1 MSGKELFEGM
11 SYVDERYVDESDCVI
26 LDLSSEA
33 TKPICWNAYRIQGRS
48 RLHNKRKVAII
59 LLAAAL
65 MLALVS
71 CGVAAVIHGDSI
83 QEWFSH
89 YWEQITGQEMGAKQT
104 AVIHELSKKI
114 GVSATDGNLTI
125 TVDSVTGSE
134 NIFYFL
140 VRVEGHPFTQKHRY
154 SFASRRL
161 TVAEEALPDNLRVS
175 SFGIQYLGV
184 AEDGAGL
191 FLIHYDYATSDGD
204 IGDIKALPMTLYLE
218 NMTRRNP
225 HRNHKTAKIVEEGKW
240 SISFTLDRSQL
251 SEKVQLPDTE
261 VCGMD
266 YETGERVS
274 ITLSNIVLSNT
285 GIRFTYDSKGG
296 TVEPYSGFWVLLKNG
311 ARIEDGQGAGT
322 VEDDL
327 TTLNYDWHW
336 SIPLNLDDI
345 ASISIGGTEIL
356 INLESN

>member
-11 SYVDERYVDESDCVI
+11 SYVDEWYVDEADCAI
-26 LDLSSEA
+26 LDFSSEA
-33 TKPICWNAYRIQGRS
+33 TKPVHWNAYQIQGRFLL
-48 RLHNKRKVAII
+48 RNKRKVAII
-59 LLAAAL
+59 LLAAVL

-71 CGVAAVIHGDSI
+71 CGVAAVINVDSI
-83 QEWFSH
+83 QTWFSH
-89 YWEQITGQEMGAKQT
+89 YWKQITEQEMDTAQT
-104 AVIHELSKKI
+104 AVIHELSQKI
-114 GVSATDGNLTI
+114 GQSVTDGALTI
-125 TVDSVTGSE
+125 TVDSATGSE
-134 NIFYFL
+134 DIFYIL
-140 VRVEGHPFTQKHRY
+140 VRVEGHPFTHKHRY

-225 HRNHKTAKIVEEGKW
+225 HRDHKTAKIVEEGKW
-240 SISFTLDRSQL
+240 SISFTLDRSQI
-251 SEKVQLPDTE
+251 SEKVQIPDAE
-261 VCGMD
+261 VGGMNC
-266 YETGERVS
+266 ETYERVP
-274 ITLSNIVLSNT
+274 IILTDIILSNT
-285 GIRFTYDSKGG
+285 GIRFTYDSQHGS
-296 TVEPYSGFWVLLKNG
+296 VEPYSGIFVLLKNG
-311 ARIEDGQGAGT
+311 ARIEGGQGTGT
-322 VEDDL
+322 VEEDL

>member
-11 SYVDERYVDESDCVI
+11 SYVDERYVDEADCVI

-33 TKPICWNAYRIQGRS
+33 TKPFCWNAYRIQGRS

-65 MLALVS
+65 MLVLVS

-89 YWEQITGQEMGAKQT
+89 YWEQITGQEMEADQT
-104 AVIHELSKKI
+104 AVIRELSQKI

-125 TVDSVTGSE
+125 TVDSATGSE

-204 IGDIKALPMTLYLE
+204 IGDIKAVPMTLYLE

-225 HRNHKTAKIVEEGKW
+225 HRDHKTAKIVEEGKW

-296 TVEPYSGFWVLLKNG
+296 TVEPYSGFLVLLKNG